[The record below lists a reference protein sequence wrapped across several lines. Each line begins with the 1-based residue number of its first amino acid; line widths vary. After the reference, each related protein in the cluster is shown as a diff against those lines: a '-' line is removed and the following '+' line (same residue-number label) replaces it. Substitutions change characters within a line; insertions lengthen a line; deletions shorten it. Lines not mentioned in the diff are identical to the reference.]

1 MNKKVYLCSP
11 IIGER
16 LRIPVDW
23 GVNSGVFGRAQ
34 WFVNRQSSKGSYD
47 SCAFVRLAAGIK
59 TSDVGLCAYINY

>member
-1 MNKKVYLCSP
+1 MQKTLTCDNYVYLCSP

-34 WFVNRQSSKGSYD
+34 RFVNRQSKRSLDLQPSVRPRMWV
-47 SCAFVRLAAGIK
+47 CAR
-59 TSDVGLCAYINY
+59 T

>member
-1 MNKKVYLCSP
+1 MDKKVYLCSP

-34 WFVNRQSSKGSYD
+34 WFVNRQSSMESYGSYVSLD
-47 SCAFVRLAAGIK
+47 LQPG
-59 TSDVGLCAYINY
+59 D